1 MDRKRRA
8 LRMRGQSRK
17 RKKRKIPTAVIAAV
31 LCVAGIAVVLFL
43 FRLRKQESAEETTS
57 AETPV
62 IETASQAAETEP
74 AEPSAEPETKPQT
87 FAYFDKSL
95 TDRQYELDEEA
106 VPRDIEWGMPCLDE
120 YGNAVF
126 RQTDPAYPDH
136 EMLRGIDVSKEQGPI
151 DWYEVREARCDFVII
166 CADEMFDEHYEGA
179 YQMGMK
185 IGVYAYSGADS
196 PAEARKE
203 ARMLAKQI
211 GDKKIDLFCAYV
223 PEEME
228 KEGPYGKTPSEV
240 YFQKADIQRNT
251 RAAEAFC
258 EEIRNAGLTPA
269 VYASMR
275 YESEMYDMSSLAGKY
290 EIWYSNFEVSP
301 STPYPFSAWQY
312 CLTGGNDGIPGPVHL
327 DMLFLRPYTETEA
340 EQKIFSY
347 TQISPEDY
355 ETTTWV
361 NYRKGN
367 AAWNGDWAKIK
378 AGGQEFMMFGCGI
391 CCLSNAVSTLT
402 KEVVTPD
409 KMYEKTRQNSSYHP
423 ESGRGAVSWSSL
435 QTMCRYYA
443 LNVKLSRKPASY
455 EAFVKE
461 ITAADTAIVLVD
473 SANDRRLWWYTD
485 GHYVGIWQYDPDTET
500 VFVTDPSTHF
510 NRQRVSLRDVY
521 NALKTKS
528 EYQYA
533 LISRP

>member
-1 MDRKRRA
+1 
-8 LRMRGQSRK
+8 MRGRSRK
-17 RKKRKIPTAVIAAV
+17 RKKKKIPAAVIAAV
-31 LCVAGIAVVLFL
+31 LCVVGIAAALFL
-43 FRLRKQESAEETTS
+43 FRLRKQESAEETTP

-62 IETASQAAETEP
+62 IETASQAVETEP
-74 AEPSAEPETKPQT
+74 AEPSEEPETEPQT

-95 TDRQYELDEEA
+95 VVRQYELDEKA
-106 VPRDIEWGMPCLDE
+106 ASRDIEWGMPCLDE

-126 RQTDPAYPDH
+126 RQTDPAYPEY

-151 DWYEVREARCDFVII
+151 DWYKVRDARYDFVITS
-166 CADEMFDEHYEGA
+166 ADEMFEEHYEGA
-179 YQMGMK
+179 YKMGMK
-185 IGVYAYSGADS
+185 IGVYACSGADS
-196 PAEARKE
+196 PAEARKA
-203 ARMLAKQI
+203 ARMVIKQI

-223 PEEME
+223 PENME
-228 KEGPYGKTPSEV
+228 KEGPYGKISSEV
-240 YFQKADIQRNT
+240 YFQKADIKRNT

-312 CLTGGNDGIPGPVHL
+312 CLTGGNDGILGPVHL

-361 NYRKGN
+361 NYRKSN

-391 CCLSNAVSTLT
+391 CCLSNVVSTLT
-402 KEVVTPD
+402 KEVVMPD
-409 KMYEKTRQNSSYHP
+409 KMYEKTRQNSAYHP
-423 ESGRGAVSWSSL
+423 ESGKGAVSWASL

-443 LNVKLSRKPASY
+443 LNSKLCRKPASY
-455 EAFVKE
+455 DAFVKDV
-461 ITAADTAIVLVD
+461 TTADTAIVLVD
-473 SANDRRLWWYTD
+473 GANDRRLWWYTD

-500 VFVTDPSTHF
+500 AFVTDPSTHF